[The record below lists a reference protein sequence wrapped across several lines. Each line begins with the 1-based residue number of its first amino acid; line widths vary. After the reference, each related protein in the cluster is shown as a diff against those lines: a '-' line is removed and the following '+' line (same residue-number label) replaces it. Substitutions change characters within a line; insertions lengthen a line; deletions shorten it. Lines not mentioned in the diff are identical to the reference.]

1 MLLPPQVSVCKAGCA
16 QKNVAPLAPARRK
29 GKPKGLALERAF
41 ADGKGKALFVREVQ
55 KNRLKTGRTCNI
67 IEILF
72 CE

>member
-16 QKNVAPLAPARRK
+16 QKNVAP
-29 GKPKGLALERAF
+29 LERAF